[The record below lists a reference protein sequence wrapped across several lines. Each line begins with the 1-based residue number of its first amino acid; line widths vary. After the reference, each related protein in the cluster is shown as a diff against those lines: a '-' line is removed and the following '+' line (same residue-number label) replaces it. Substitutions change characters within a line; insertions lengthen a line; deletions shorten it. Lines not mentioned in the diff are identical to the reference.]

1 MKKTEH
7 FCWTWRQHE
16 EFFNIYKILFTT
28 GVSWCQRDTWHNTRL
43 QTGSSCNKKFFR
55 YAEEESV
62 QDLFCW
68 KGSAGELPLVSLPA
82 FVDVL
87 KEFGFMSFVGLLVSE
102 PSSAAALL
110 NLHTSTAVDVWREV
124 ELRKTLEQNLKDF
137 LNIKITSELKKT
149 TVCSLKCNTVSNHNK
164 GYSGRR
170 MEALWSRTTAPPW
183 GGWGC
188 WRCRSV
194 WASGSR
200 TPSRRTCRPPEPT
213 CGDSSSSQS
222 ASPSGEQETV

>member
-124 ELRKTLEQNLKDF
+124 ELRKTLEQNF
-137 LNIKITSELKKT
+137 LNIKTTSELKKT
-149 TVCSLKCNTVSNHNK
+149 TVCSLKCNTVKSQQRILRSTYGGTLKPND
-164 GYSGRR
+164 SATMGRLR
-170 MEALWSRTTAPPW
+170 VLTL
-183 GGWGC
+183 
-188 WRCRSV
+188 
-194 WASGSR
+194 
-200 TPSRRTCRPPEPT
+200 
-213 CGDSSSSQS
+213 
-222 ASPSGEQETV
+222 